1 MRPTPSGVAIVS
13 WSCNSI
19 VSDGSVGRRR
29 RGAVALNLQ
38 QFAARRQDDWTRLH
52 DLVAAAAGSPGQIGA
67 SAMLDAGRLYRSA
80 AADLAYARR
89 RFPGDPVTRNLEALV
104 ARARSL
110 VYGSVVDREG
120 IWWFVHRGYWQARA
134 GATPAPV
141 AGHRPGRGGHGRRR
155 RLGAPRPGAGGPRRS
170 RSSRTPRGRAAPDP
184 DKHFGADAS
193 TGFAAQIFTNNMQV
207 AFVAFAGG
215 LTLGLLTGWVLVLNG
230 LMLGLLGGIELANG
244 NGSLFFQLI
253 VPHGLLEM
261 SLFIVAGA
269 AGFRMAGALLR
280 PGHRRRVDALAVEGR
295 AAVEMAFG
303 TAVLLIPCGIV
314 EGFVTPAG
322 WGLGPNVT
330 IGVILFVAFWG
341 LVMWRGR
348 PEPRPCPSVGRRA
361 RRATA
366 VGSVRSAPAT

>member
-1 MRPTPSGVAIVS
+1 VAIVS

-38 QFAARRQDDWTRLH
+38 QFAASRQDDWTRLH
-52 DLVAAAAGSPGQIGA
+52 DLVGAAAGSPGQIGA

-104 ARARSL
+104 ARAHTL

-120 IWWFVHRGYWQARA
+120 IWWFVHRGYWRRVRERPVPLWLAIGLVVSATLGA
-134 GATPAPV
+134 GLWAHHAPV
-141 AGHRPGRGGHGRRR
+141 QAVRVIPQFAHAAGQ
-155 RLGAPRPGAGGPRRS
+155 S
-170 RSSRTPRGRAAPDP
+170 APDP

-230 LMLGLLGGIELANG
+230 LMLGLLGGVELANG
-244 NGSLFFQLI
+244 NGSVFFQLI

-280 PGHRRRVDALAVEGR
+280 PGHRRRVDALVVEGR
-295 AAVEMAFG
+295 AAVEVAFG
-303 TAVLLIPCGIV
+303 TAMLLIPCGIV

-330 IGVILFVAFWG
+330 IGVILFLAFWG
-341 LVMWRGR
+341 LVVWRGR
-348 PEPRPCPSVGRRA
+348 PEPRPATLSAGRRA
-361 RRATA
+361 RGATP